1 MMNLLYKFKYR
12 KEFDLIAKK
21 ETEII
26 GHQVEAFGLMLH
38 LISTTLSADE
48 RDRATKEM
56 DFIIANVERLNE
68 EIDSLENFVYKR
80 YER

>member
-12 KEFDLIAKK
+12 KEFALIVKK
-21 ETEII
+21 EIEIS

-38 LISTTLSADE
+38 LKSTTISAEE

-56 DFIIANVERLNE
+56 DGIIANVERLNE

>member
-1 MMNLLYKFKYR
+1 MMNFLINVKYR
-12 KEFDLIAKK
+12 KVFDLIAKK

-38 LISTTLSADE
+38 LKSTLLSPIE

-56 DFIIANVERLNE
+56 DDIITNVERLNE
-68 EIDSLENFVYKR
+68 EIDSLENFVYKQ